1 MPYRFAVTTS
11 HKLPLLSAQQKLE
24 GFTAYIAISAILVLC
39 SFLPAF
45 FQSFV
50 VVITDSCLVL
60 IGNFPGLL
68 GVVFVQRT
76 VEPRQFP
83 CITGQQQNVSF
94 WRGIAASSF
103 LI

>member
-39 SFLPAF
+39 FFLPAF

-50 VVITDSCLVL
+50 IVVTDSCLVL
-60 IGNFPGLL
+60 ISNFPDLL

-76 VEPRQFP
+76 VETRQFP